1 MTAHR
6 LSDRPRDQLLP
17 GPSMN
22 ELCRLLFRPL
32 HVVSTRPRPSFAR
45 PMHVVLTKT
54 PLFLPWVG
62 VCVFIRYAAR
72 VCCAILGY
80 VLCRAGVPCMS

>member
-1 MTAHR
+1 
-6 LSDRPRDQLLP
+6 RPRDQLLP

-32 HVVSTRPRPSFAR
+32 HVVSTRPRPPFAR

-54 PLFLPWVG
+54 PFVSPLVMCIGGYLGVHPIRGVG
-62 VCVFIRYAAR
+62 MLCHTR
-72 VCCAILGY
+72 VCFVSGRGTL
-80 VLCRAGVPCMS
+80 